1 MDQGRPYFEMDFS
14 DENLTDK
21 TFDAGIDEF
30 ICTMLSKHFKEA
42 TLSVIDRGSHQAAM
56 GIAGRYFYCYLLF
69 PAFVSGTGIRG

>member
-30 ICTMLSKHFKEA
+30 ICKA
-42 TLSVIDRGSHQAAM
+42 
-56 GIAGRYFYCYLLF
+56 
-69 PAFVSGTGIRG
+69 VSGRHWMYIASPGRCETSAVGARFCSDMPDGRWK